1 MLLYVYKNINRLKG
15 DGIIKKYFYLQRNYD
30 LKKGQRTIR
39 DLNQRLKDFGV
50 NFNVVEENI
59 SKKLLI
65 EIDEE
70 KLKSVKEKKENN
82 AKVGRPVEHRI
93 DFKVVEQM
101 QEKGMTNKQIYEQ
114 LNVSKALFYKR
125 LAEYKNN
132 NGQKVDKK
140 MEYKEGR
147 LSYNH
152 KTKRYSFLVSD
163 LWEKDFHCGNHLQ
176 VLLDGEWLDTRIEMN
191 NREQW
196 YLFGT
201 DKKGKD
207 LENLVA
213 RIEIE

>member
-39 DLNQRLKDFGV
+39 DLNQILKDFGV

-93 DFKVVEQM
+93 DFKAVERM
-101 QEKGMTNKQIYEQ
+101 QAEGMTNKQIYEK
-114 LNVSKALFYKR
+114 LDVSKALFYKR

-132 NGQKVDKK
+132 NGHKKEKK

-152 KTKRYSFLVSD
+152 KTKRYSFLLSD

-176 VLLDGEWLDTRIEMN
+176 VLLDGEWVPTRIEMDIH
-191 NREQW
+191 EKW
-196 YLFGT
+196 YLVGVNKT
-201 DKKGKD
+201 GRE
-207 LENLVA
+207 LEGLRV
-213 RIEIE
+213 RIETE

>member
-1 MLLYVYKNINRLKG
+1 MNQLLEGVGINFDVLEGNYDKKLIININ
-15 DGIIKKYFYLQRNYD
+15 
-30 LKKGQRTIR
+30 
-39 DLNQRLKDFGV
+39 
-50 NFNVVEENI
+50 EEI
-59 SKKLLI
+59 LR
-65 EIDEE
+65 
-70 KLKSVKEKKENN
+70 VFKEKN
-82 AKVGRPVEHRI
+82 AKVGRPVEHEI
-93 DFKVVEQM
+93 DFKAVERM
-101 QEKGMTNKQIYEQ
+101 QAEGMTNKQIYER
-114 LNVSKALFYKR
+114 LDISKALFYKR

-176 VLLDGEWLDTRIEMN
+176 VLLDGKWIDTRIEMD

-196 YLFGT
+196 YLFGM

>member
-1 MLLYVYKNINRLKG
+1 VYKNINRLKG

-39 DLNQRLKDFGV
+39 DLNQILKDFGV

-93 DFKVVEQM
+93 DFKAVERM
-101 QEKGMTNKQIYEQ
+101 QAEGMTNKQIYEK
-114 LNVSKALFYKR
+114 LDVSKALFYKR

-132 NGQKVDKK
+132 NGHKKEKK

-152 KTKRYSFLVSD
+152 KTKRYSFLLSD

-176 VLLDGEWLDTRIEMN
+176 VLLDGEWVPTRIEMDIH
-191 NREQW
+191 EKW
-196 YLFGT
+196 YLVGVNKT
-201 DKKGKD
+201 GRE
-207 LENLVA
+207 LEGLRV
-213 RIEIE
+213 RIETE

>member
-1 MLLYVYKNINRLKG
+1 MYKNINRLKG

-39 DLNQRLKDFGV
+39 DLNQILKDFGV

-93 DFKVVEQM
+93 DFKAVERM
-101 QEKGMTNKQIYEQ
+101 QAEGMTNKQIYEK
-114 LNVSKALFYKR
+114 LDVSKALFYKR

-132 NGQKVDKK
+132 NGHKKEKK

-152 KTKRYSFLVSD
+152 KTKRYSFLLSD

-176 VLLDGEWLDTRIEMN
+176 VLLDGEWVPTRIEMDIH
-191 NREQW
+191 EKW
-196 YLFGT
+196 YLVGVNKT
-201 DKKGKD
+201 GRE
-207 LENLVA
+207 LEGLRV
-213 RIEIE
+213 RIETE